1 MGNMVVSEDQVYQVR
16 VRLENQLE
24 STRHDIQEIDD
35 QVRTFGSDY
44 GVADGADNHIG
55 DDSDIVYEQE
65 KLLTVREELTDR
77 RARIEHALKKMD
89 DGTWGICE
97 QCGQPIAPER
107 LDALPFVA
115 LCITCQE
122 LKDRRG
128 DGRR

>member
-1 MGNMVVSEDQVYQVR
+1 MVVSEDQVNQVR
-16 VRLENQLE
+16 VRLEQQLE
-24 STRHDIQEIDD
+24 STRHDIREIDD
-35 QVRTFGSDY
+35 RVRTYGADHGS
-44 GVADGADNHIG
+44 ADGADNHIG

-77 RARIEHALKKMD
+77 RSRIEHALKKMD
-89 DGTWGICE
+89 NGTWGVCE
-97 QCGQPIAPER
+97 RCGQPIAAER

-122 LKDRRG
+122 LQDRRG

>member
-1 MGNMVVSEDQVYQVR
+1 MVVSEDQVNQVR
-16 VRLENQLE
+16 VRLESQLE
-24 STRHDIQEIDD
+24 ATKHDIHEIDD
-35 QVRTFGSDY
+35 QVRTYGAEHGS
-44 GVADGADNHIG
+44 ADGADNHIG

-77 RARIEHALKKMD
+77 KTRIEHALKKMD

-97 QCGQPIAPER
+97 RCGTPIAEER

-122 LKDRRG
+122 LQDRRG
-128 DGRR
+128 DTRR